1 MKMNVMFQLLF
12 NVELLH
18 KCVRDEWCKIYDETY
33 IDDTIIAGI
42 QKNLPL
48 VADLLVNIS
57 LKATGKVSDFVNTL
71 GSTVTGTEE
80 KIVIYF

>member
-1 MKMNVMFQLLF
+1 MNVMFQLLF
-12 NVELLH
+12 NVELLYE
-18 KCVRDEWCKIYDETY
+18 CVRDEWCKIYDETY

-71 GSTVTGTEE
+71 GSTVTGNGE
-80 KIVIYF
+80 KIIIYF